1 MPEHRKPGEGDRPE
15 DVRRPDEPRA
25 ADEAARHG
33 ERQPGAEPRSDARLD
48 ALDERAL
55 DVDLE
60 AVDAAA
66 MRGHALDFP
75 RTRISDLIDGLVG
88 AFHYV
93 INWIWVI
100 LVLLIV
106 INVVL
111 RYLIGTSMI
120 WMEELQWHLYAAG
133 WMIGLAYALKLDGHV
148 RVDVLADRLSARAR
162 AWIELFGLVLLVLP
176 LCYIMLTYGWPFV
189 LRSWQL
195 NEVSAAPGGLPY
207 RWIIKSVI
215 LVAFALLALAALSRL
230 LRVTAFL
237 FGLPRPRPA

>member
-1 MPEHRKPGEGDRPE
+1 MPEQRGPGEGGTSEEGRTPKPGL
-15 DVRRPDEPRA
+15 RPDEA
-25 ADEAARHG
+25 A
-33 ERQPGAEPRSDARLD
+33 PGDPGTLD
-48 ALDERAL
+48 ALDEEAL
-55 DVDLE
+55 AVDLE
-60 AVDAAA
+60 TVDAAA
-66 MRGHALDFP
+66 ARGHALDFP
-75 RTRISDLIDGLVG
+75 RTLLSDAIDALVG

-93 INWIWVI
+93 INWIWVV

-106 INVVL
+106 VNVVL

-120 WMEELQWHLYAAG
+120 WMEELQWHLYALG

-148 RVDVLADRLSARAR
+148 RVDVLADRFAPRTR
-162 AWIELFGLVLLVLP
+162 AWIELAGLLLLVLP

-195 NEVSAAPGGLPY
+195 NEVSAAPGGLPA

-215 LVAFALLALAALSRL
+215 LLAFGLLALAALSRV